1 MSRIGKLPVNVP
13 ENATVKV
20 EGLNLSVSGPKGH
33 LTKKFAGGI
42 SIEFLDGSLLVKP
55 VSDDNNAKALWGTAR
70 SIISNMVKGVTV
82 GFVTELEIIGVGYR
96 ANVNGPYLNLLL
108 GKSHNTKIY
117 IPSNIKVDA
126 AKQNLISLE
135 SADKEELGQFVAL
148 IIKQRPPEPYKGK
161 GIKRKGQYIERKEGK
176 KN

>member
-1 MSRIGKLPVNVP
+1 MSRIGKLPVDVP
-13 ENATVKV
+13 ENVAVKL
-20 EGLNLSVSGPKGH
+20 EGLNFSVSGPKGQ
-33 LTKKFAGGI
+33 LSKKFAEDI
-42 SIEFLDGSLLVKP
+42 AIELQGNKLIVRPL
-55 VSDDNNAKALWGTAR
+55 SDSNDTKALWGTTR
-70 SIISNMVKGVTV
+70 SIINNMVKGVAT
-82 GFVTELEIIGVGYR
+82 GFVTELEITGVGYR
-96 ANVNGPYLNLLL
+96 ASVKAPYLNLLL
-108 GKSHNTKIY
+108 GKSHNTKIN